1 MTTIT
6 TITITT
12 ITITISLS
20 HHHYHHHHA
29 TQTEYA
35 VSLNA
40 DDRVDGHLP
49 TISVRARQQSGAT
62 KISTFNQW
70 ARTWNEFFQASAFFH
85 PHLVTPMIQYQAN
98 IARFASV
105 YPRTAWMSYDAA
117 FRQSVANNPS
127 LSWSSIND
135 ELFNRFLRTAQLL
148 PTTTRATRTDSP
160 GDSSGSSRPG
170 LAARNQCYT
179 CREFGH
185 LARVCPYRAHSVGTA
200 TTGSQSIRQAP
211 QVTFTQASTT
221 PTMPNSMPAFRAPQ
235 RQRWCYAFNEGR
247 LCQPNCQWPH
257 VCAKCSG
264 AHPVS
269 ACNN

>member
-1 MTTIT
+1 MEFKTMTTIT

-127 LSWSSIND
+127 LSWGSIND
-135 ELFNRFLRTAQLL
+135 ELFNRFMRTAQLL
-148 PTTTRATRTDSP
+148 PT
-160 GDSSGSSRPG
+160 
-170 LAARNQCYT
+170 
-179 CREFGH
+179 
-185 LARVCPYRAHSVGTA
+185 
-200 TTGSQSIRQAP
+200 
-211 QVTFTQASTT
+211 
-221 PTMPNSMPAFRAPQ
+221 
-235 RQRWCYAFNEGR
+235 
-247 LCQPNCQWPH
+247 
-257 VCAKCSG
+257 
-264 AHPVS
+264 
-269 ACNN
+269 